1 MAELADL
8 QPRIVEKMI
17 TDKIVMI
24 DIRRPEEFK
33 ATGVIKNAHKMTF
46 FDMYGNY
53 DIDKW
58 MSEFQKL
65 VTKKDQPFILICAHA
80 NRTRTVGNFLIEQ
93 GYIHTAHLAGGMA
106 AWLNEGRETV
116 KQ

>member
-17 TDKIVMI
+17 ADKVVMI

-33 ATGVIKNAHKMTF
+33 ATGVLKNAHKMTF

-53 DIDKW
+53 DIEKW
-58 MSEFQKL
+58 MGEFQKI
-65 VTKKDQPFILICAHA
+65 VTRKDQPFILICAHA
-80 NRTRTVGNFLIEQ
+80 NRTRTVGNFLAEQ
-93 GYIHTAHLAGGMA
+93 GYIHVAHLAGGMA

-116 KQ
+116 K

>member
-1 MAELADL
+1 MAQLADL
-8 QPRIVEKMI
+8 QPSVVEEMI
-17 TDKIVMI
+17 KENIVMI
-24 DIRRPEEFK
+24 DIRRPEEFA

-58 MSEFQKL
+58 MGEFQKL
-65 VTKKDQPFILICAHA
+65 VTTKDQPIILICAHA

-93 GYIHTAHLAGGMA
+93 GYVNTAHLAGGMA
-106 AWLNEGRETV
+106 AWLNEGKEVV
-116 KQ
+116 K